1 MEYKRQQRKS
11 VLLSVD
17 LFCDIC
23 KYFFRVGE
31 ESPLVLEERIN
42 EGLRYKLED
51 MKRHDDYIPPPNSET
66 YRNPID
72 IVNDDFE

>member
-1 MEYKRQQRKS
+1 MDYKRQQRKS
-11 VLLSVD
+11 VLISID

-23 KYFFRVGE
+23 AYIFRVGD

-51 MKRHDDYIPPPNSET
+51 LKRHDEYVPGKRQD
-66 YRNPID
+66 
-72 IVNDDFE
+72 NDNE